1 MSNREIGIG
10 LFGLIVGAAAGALIG
25 ILIAPNKG
33 SRTRKKIARQVKNS
47 TQEITDTIG
56 EKVDDVKDK
65 LNDVVDEMR
74 KKANQAEEKI
84 KEKIR

>member
-1 MSNREIGIG
+1 MNNKEIGAG
-10 LFGLIVGAAAGALIG
+10 LFGLIVGVAAGTLTG

-47 TQEITDTIG
+47 TQEVSDTIG

-74 KKANQAEEKI
+74 KKANHTEAKI
-84 KEKIR
+84 KEKVK